1 MSSKFNIILLYMQT
15 ACKDVIQTRI
25 KDEIQ
30 KREKI
35 LSETYNNLK
44 ANAKDNDFL
53 QSVLNDYENYYSYIR
68 AEKEK
73 QYLAFKNI
81 ADYLDKL
88 IMNTDILKEKGEM
101 LIKDKNDI
109 LAKITDIKKELADIT
124 QE

>member
-1 MSSKFNIILLYMQT
+1 MSSKLNVILLYMQT

-35 LSETYNNLK
+35 LSETYNNL
-44 ANAKDNDFL
+44 N
-53 QSVLNDYENYYSYIR
+53 ENYYSYIR

-109 LAKITDIKKELADIT
+109 LAKITNIKKEIADIT

>member
-101 LIKDKNDI
+101 
-109 LAKITDIKKELADIT
+109 
-124 QE
+124 